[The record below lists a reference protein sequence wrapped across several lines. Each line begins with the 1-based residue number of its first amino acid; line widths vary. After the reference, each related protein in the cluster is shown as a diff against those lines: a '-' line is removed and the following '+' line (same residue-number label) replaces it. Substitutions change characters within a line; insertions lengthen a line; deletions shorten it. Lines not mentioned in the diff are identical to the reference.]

1 MEAPGSALARVVQHA
16 PGLLAAVDRR
26 GMFTCLSPS
35 WEELLGTPRAELVAL
50 PLLELIHPDDVEV
63 ARQELAGGTEPGVA
77 HDRRLRR
84 ADGSYCWVQWVSR
97 RAGGELIVT
106 ALDIDARK
114 HREREALHDPMTGL
128 ATMALAGDRL
138 EAAIERIRRRGGALV
153 ALLVDIDALSAI
165 NDMHGYAEGDALI
178 RAVGARL
185 ADRVRRSDTVARI
198 GGDRFLVI
206 ADEIHAENPASVEA
220 VIERVSM
227 TFARPFRTRRALT
240 VLTGSIG
247 VAVSRDGEVGADQLL
262 RDADAAL
269 VRAKSNGPGHVEV
282 FDAALAAEV
291 RDRIELATSLRG
303 ALQRGELRV
312 VFQPQID
319 IADGRTVGC
328 EALLRW
334 QHPER
339 GLLAPGEFLRIAED
353 DGLIV
358 PIGAWVLEQACSQLA
373 AWHAEGHNEL
383 TVSVNVSGRQLEQR
397 DFAAI
402 VERILHVTG
411 VPPSHVCL
419 EITET
424 AVLRRPEAA
433 AHALSGL
440 RALGVKI
447 ALDDFGRGY
456 SSLTH
461 LKTLPVDAVKVDRS
475 FVADLCESIEDLAVV
490 EAVLA
495 IARRLGVSVIA
506 EGVETTAQNERLRQ
520 LGCPLVQ
527 GYLYGRPV
535 APAEVALGEAGS
547 GRRAA

>member
-1 MEAPGSALARVVQHA
+1 MEASGSALARVVQYA
-16 PGLLAAVDRR
+16 PGLLAALDRD

-35 WEELLGTPRAELVAL
+35 WEGLLGRSRTELVSMS
-50 PLLELIHPDDVEV
+50 LLDLVHPDDVEV
-63 ARQELAGGTEPGVA
+63 VRHELAGGTDPGVA
-77 HDRRLRR
+77 YDLRLCCG
-84 ADGSYCWVQWVSR
+84 DGSHRWVQWAGR
-97 RAGGELIVT
+97 RAGDELIVT

-114 HREREALHDPMTGL
+114 RREREMLHDPMTGL
-128 ATMALAGDRL
+128 ATMALAADRL
-138 EAAIERIRRRGGALV
+138 ESALERIRRRGGALV
-153 ALLVDIDALSAI
+153 ALLVDIDELAAV
-165 NDMHGYAEGDALI
+165 NEMHGYAEGDALI

-185 ADRVRRSDTVARI
+185 ADRVRRSDTVART

-240 VLTGSIG
+240 VLSGSIG
-247 VAVSRDGEVGADQLL
+247 VAVSRNGEVGAEQLL
-262 RDADAAL
+262 RDADTAL
-269 VRAKSNGPGHVEV
+269 ARAKSNGPGHVEV

-291 RDRIELATSLRG
+291 RDRIELATALRG

-319 IADGRTVGC
+319 ISDGRTVGC

-358 PIGAWVLEQACSQLA
+358 PIGAWVLEQACTQLA
-373 AWHAEGHNEL
+373 AWHAGGHDDL

-402 VERILHVTG
+402 VERVLQVTG
-411 VPPSHVCL
+411 VVPHCVCL

-433 AHALSGL
+433 AYALSGL

-475 FVADLCESIEDLAVV
+475 FVADLCESREDLAVV

-495 IARRLGVSVIA
+495 IARRLEVNVIA
-506 EGVETTAQNERLRQ
+506 EGVETAAQHDRLRQ

-527 GYLYGRPV
+527 GYLHGRPV
-535 APAEVALGEAGS
+535 APDELEFETGE
-547 GRRAA
+547 RHAA